1 MKEKLIYIFALVLA
15 ICQTSCVSE
24 VNQDLDI
31 TSNKVSKGA
40 ELENIA
46 KLLASIDFDNNEV
59 KKIHGGVTTAL
70 NNGLHEV
77 YFMKELMGE
86 DCKVVKE
93 TDQTRVFVDF
103 IKSQVE
109 NKSLSQALS
118 YYREFENDEKLQI
131 YWPFSENWDGKTKP
145 VISYLPDDNS
155 QDKNIGYYYEGGE
168 LKSVVVDREYA
179 KTHPVWIVNESMM
192 GYNNIPDFNNFREG
206 DFLNIAPRNIAS
218 NGKCKP
224 KFVRQSGRIRI
235 ARVRAIHNQY
245 ELFFCES
252 ITYTFVYSLPVGP
265 DYSNVESCE
274 VVVTM
279 SESELNSQEFREI
292 SEAEHVGIENLIYDS
307 EVNSNLHLAISR
319 VVNPRT
325 ILRPQ
330 PFLIKN
336 NGVDVEIMSELEI
349 AEEQSLYYETMIDLD
364 TIIHAPRESL
374 FSYGELEWVM
384 LDNYFVGI

>member
-59 KKIHGGVTTAL
+59 KKIHDGVTTAL

-206 DFLNIAPRNIAS
+206 DFLNIAPRKQNIEKEFQQMTRS
-218 NGKCKP
+218 YLDCELLL
-224 KFVRQSGRIRI
+224 SG
-235 ARVRAIHNQY
+235 VRALRIPGNS
-245 ELFFCES
+245 FFCES
-252 ITYTFVYSLPVGP
+252 HTYTFHFHLPDPNDRTSTTYQQVVLTLTQAQLISGEFIP
-265 DYSNVESCE
+265 TYIELYDLHLDSEYHRDFRLTITKYVEPKKLIVQVPMRVNESGQT
-274 VVVTM
+274 VTVM
-279 SESELNSQEFREI
+279 SEMVEPEDAYLFY
-292 SEAEHVGIENLIYDS
+292 A
-307 EVNSNLHLAISR
+307 
-319 VVNPRT
+319 RT
-325 ILRPQ
+325 IDLQ
-330 PFLIKN
+330 PFYDEPFDDF
-336 NGVDVEIMSELEI
+336 VFTCE
-349 AEEQSLYYETMIDLD
+349 
-364 TIIHAPRESL
+364 
-374 FSYGELEWVM
+374 ELEWTMELAV
-384 LDNYFVGI
+384 FASI